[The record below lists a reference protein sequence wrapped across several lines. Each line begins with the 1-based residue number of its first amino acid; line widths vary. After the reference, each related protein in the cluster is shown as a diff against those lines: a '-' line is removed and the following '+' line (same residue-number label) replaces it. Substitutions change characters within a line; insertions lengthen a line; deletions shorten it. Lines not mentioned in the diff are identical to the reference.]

1 MTGAFLEFINST
13 SGSNPFIS
21 FWLLFKS
28 GGWIIIDGF
37 VLWILYL
44 WYIDLIQNR
53 YIKMQKWV
61 MLAIDVPKENEQS
74 FKAVEQIFA
83 TVAGAHKDP
92 NLTEKYFE
100 GHFQLSFSFEVV
112 SIDGYIQFIVRAP
125 IKFRNIVESGIYA
138 QYPDAEITEI
148 EDYTKKAP
156 KPLPN
161 EEYELYG
168 AEFIPT
174 NNYFF
179 PIRTWPNFQDS
190 ATQTTADP
198 MAAFLEIMSS
208 IYPGEQVWFQ
218 LLLTPVAHTWREPG
232 VKIVKK
238 LIGAK
243 VPVKYTG
250 IEKLTYGA
258 LNTVGW
264 VGEQTI
270 GTGPKLEEKKKDAP
284 RSEMLFLSEGE
295 KAVVKAV
302 EEKMAKIGYK
312 ARIRLLYFGPR
323 KIFDKKRIVPSM
335 IGAIKQFNTQ
345 DMGGLKVDPTVT
357 TNKAEYFFTK
367 YRTRYR
373 QRKILKGYMSR
384 DASAGASKGWKVL
397 NIEELATL
405 YHFPLIN
412 VKTPL
417 ISKAMT
423 KRSEPPSGLP
433 TMAPAALKKRKSA
446 PNPLLNVMVP
456 SEEAPSQTA
465 GEAGAPPSN
474 LPIG

>member
-1 MTGAFLEFINST
+1 MNAFLEFISST
-13 SGSNPFIS
+13 SGSNPFVS
-21 FWLLFKS
+21 FWLIFKS
-28 GGWIIIDGF
+28 GGWIIVDGF
-37 VLWILYL
+37 FMYVLWL

-53 YIKMQKWV
+53 YAKMQKWV
-61 MLAIDVPKENEQS
+61 YLAIDVPKENEQS

-92 NLTEKYFE
+92 NLTEKYME
-100 GHFQLSFSFEVV
+100 GHFQLSFSFEIV

-148 EDYTKKAP
+148 EDYAKKAP
-156 KPLPN
+156 TPLPN

-208 IYPGEQVWFQ
+208 IFPREQVWFQ

-243 VPVKYTG
+243 VPVKYSG

-258 LNTVGW
+258 INTVGW

-270 GTGPKLEEKKKDAP
+270 GTGPSIEKGDKKDAP

-345 DMGGLKVDPTVT
+345 DMGGLKVDATVT

-367 YRTRYR
+367 ARTRWR
-373 QRKILKGYMSR
+373 QKKILKGYVTR
-384 DASAGASKGWKVL
+384 DASVGASKGWKVL

-412 VKTPL
+412 VKTPM

-423 KRSEPPSGLP
+423 KRTEPPSDLP
-433 TMAPAALKKRKSA
+433 TMPRTIIKKRTTT
-446 PNPLLNVMVP
+446 NPLLGTTETTPNAPEEP
-456 SEEAPSQTA
+456 S
-465 GEAGAPPSN
+465 APPAN